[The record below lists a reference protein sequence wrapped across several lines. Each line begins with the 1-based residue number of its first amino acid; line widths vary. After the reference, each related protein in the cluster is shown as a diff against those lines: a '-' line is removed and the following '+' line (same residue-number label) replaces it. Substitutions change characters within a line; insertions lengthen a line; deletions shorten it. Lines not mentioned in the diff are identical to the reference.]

1 LEHGFSADDRAAIAT
16 YIKSLQLVDGSKPS
30 KKREQ

>member
-1 LEHGFSADDRAAIAT
+1 LEHGFSADDLAAIAT
-16 YIKSLQLVDGSKPS
+16 YIKSAQPVDGPKPS